1 MTGLGFETKHLLT
14 VHRKGTQN
22 KKTMTTLFRPFELDP
37 FDLLWKDLK
46 ETQAHFSAITQKV
59 THPVDIYETEDGIR
73 FEVAAVGLDVE
84 EIDIS
89 VENDSLRICYEK
101 PGQQVENQ
109 PIYRG
114 IKRSSF
120 DLTWKIS
127 TKFDLSKL
135 EASLDRG
142 LLTLVIPVAEGKAAR
157 KITIATP
164 KALKEK

>member
-1 MTGLGFETKHLLT
+1 MTAF
-14 VHRKGTQN
+14 
-22 KKTMTTLFRPFELDP
+22 FRPFELDP

-59 THPVDIYETEDGIR
+59 THPVDIYETDNGIR
-73 FEVAAVGLDVE
+73 FEVAAVGLNVE
-84 EIDIS
+84 DIDIS

-101 PGQQVENQ
+101 PAQQDNQ

-135 EASLDRG
+135 EASLDKG
-142 LLTLVIPVAEGKAAR
+142 LLTLIIPVAEGKATR
-157 KITIATP
+157 KITINSP
-164 KALKEK
+164 KALLKK

>member
-1 MTGLGFETKHLLT
+1 
-14 VHRKGTQN
+14 
-22 KKTMTTLFRPFELDP
+22 MTTLFRPFELDP
-37 FDLLWKDLK
+37 FDLLWKDLR

-59 THPVDIYETEDGIR
+59 THPVDIYETKDGIR
-73 FEVAAVGLDVE
+73 FEVAAVGLNVE

-89 VENDSLRICYEK
+89 VENDTLRICYEK
-101 PGQQVENQ
+101 PLHQENQ

-135 EASLDRG
+135 EASLDKG
-142 LLTLVIPVAEGKAAR
+142 LLTLTIPVAEGKAAR
-157 KITIATP
+157 KIEIATP
-164 KALKEK
+164 KALIEK